1 MAARRTGKIK
11 TVSFCEFDPYCH
23 TILNKH
29 WPEVP
34 IIHDIRQLDTTRFI
48 REHGRPWIITGGFP
62 CQPWSVAGKREGHK
76 DSKNRDLWPEMFR
89 VISDLQPQYVL
100 GENVP
105 GFINLPMGIERT
117 SSDLEK
123 EYEVATFNIPACAV
137 TLAHERKRVWII
149 AKRKPMGNTQHS
161 GSFAT

>member
-1 MAARRTGKIK
+1 
-11 TVSFCEFDPYCH
+11 
-23 TILNKH
+23 
-29 WPEVP
+29 
-34 IIHDIRQLDTTRFI
+34 
-48 REHGRPWIITGGFP
+48 
-62 CQPWSVAGKREGHK
+62 
-76 DSKNRDLWPEMFR
+76 MFR
-89 VISDLQPQYVL
+89 VISDLQPKYVL

-149 AKRKPMGNTQHS
+149 AKRKPMGNTEHS
-161 GSFAT
+161 